1 MTGAFAELYSWCPI
15 VTTAPEKGGGEGNL
29 LRLSQKEDKAQMK

>member
-15 VTTAPEKGGGEGNL
+15 VTTASEKGGGGL
-29 LRLSQKEDKAQMK
+29 LCYDFLERKIKPR

>member
-29 LRLSQKEDKAQMK
+29 APPAPRNQ